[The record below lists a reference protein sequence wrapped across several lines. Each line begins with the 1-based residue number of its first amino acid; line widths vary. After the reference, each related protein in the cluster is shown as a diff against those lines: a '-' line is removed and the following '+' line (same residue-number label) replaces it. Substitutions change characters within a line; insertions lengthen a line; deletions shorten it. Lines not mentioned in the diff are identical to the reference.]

1 MSNNSYQSLES
12 TLDSNGDYLIPSD
25 IYDELVLCAHCI
37 KDEIRNEIHT
47 EFSLVTIDT
56 ALYIKDI
63 ILSINNI
70 FNSKPYDINDVF
82 ITSNNIMAIAKNIF
96 YIIMYT
102 NIEKKELQL
111 YLNNIFKEYYAER
124 LLYLISPILDRFKN
138 DTAVEVGFDFYTID
152 IFKVKDNMVD
162 LKVMSI

>member
-1 MSNNSYQSLES
+1 MSNSNYQSLES
-12 TLDSNGDYLIPSD
+12 NMDSNDDYLIPSD

-37 KDEIRNEIHT
+37 KDEMRNEIHT

-63 ILSINNI
+63 VLSINNI
-70 FNSKPYDINDVF
+70 FNGKPYDTNDVF
-82 ITSNNIMAIAKNIF
+82 ITSNNTMVIAKNIF

-138 DTAVEVGFDFYTID
+138 NTADEVGFDFYTLD

>member
-1 MSNNSYQSLES
+1 MSINSYQSLES
-12 TLDSNGDYLIPSD
+12 TLDSNDDYLIPSD

-56 ALYIKDI
+56 ALYTKDI
-63 ILSINNI
+63 VLSINNI
-70 FNSKPYDINDVF
+70 FNGKPYDINDVF
-82 ITSNNIMAIAKNIF
+82 IAPNNIMAIARNIF

-138 DTAVEVGFDFYTID
+138 DTADEVGFDFYTID

>member
-63 ILSINNI
+63 VLSINNI

-138 DTAVEVGFDFYTID
+138 DTADEVGFDFYTID